1 LTRTEIEQA
10 RSDRM
15 GKRHGDRIQHRERIR
30 ALDADGDQQ
39 LSRAEIGNE
48 MPRLA
53 ADFDRLDANRDGKLS
68 REEIRA
74 GREHGQPRDGSN
86 VR

>member
-1 LTRTEIEQA
+1 MASPMPSTWVSVIGAPTICSPTG
-10 RSDRM
+10 RSAPRPW
-15 GKRHGDRIQHRERIR
+15 
-30 ALDADGDQQ
+30 
-39 LSRAEIGNE
+39 IGSE

-74 GREHGQPRDGSN
+74 GRGQRGGMHDGE